1 MYVKK
6 IFLPTSIVCLL
17 TIFFAFSSFKANSK
31 KATNISA
38 APAVEKTSVEEDN
51 TLSVEAA
58 SNLIY
63 DSLHLADLGM
73 SKHQRAIKRVFASYY
88 SFYYRRGAL
97 VMPPQHW

>member
-51 TLSVEAA
+51 TLSVKAA

-73 SKHQRAIKRVFASYY
+73 SKEVLQYAYKGQQQLAERGVLNNEDIIAI
-88 SFYYRRGAL
+88 
-97 VMPPQHW
+97 